1 MAGMAA
7 SLAAGA
13 EAAQAA
19 AVGAAVAMAADPG
32 AMAADSADPV
42 AMAADPVA
50 MAAAYSG
57 RLRVRQPVAPM
68 QLGVAPWQRSCRE
81 VAAWSEP
88 DLVLEPV
95 AVLD

>member
-42 AMAADPVA
+42 AMAA
-50 MAAAYSG
+50 AYSG

-68 QLGVAPWQRSCRE
+68 QLGLAPWQRSCRE

-88 DLVLEPV
+88 DLVLQQV